1 MLPTTCPQTMRVQ
14 RRCTQTVCPQNACP
28 QYRCPKLCGFKLCV
42 HIMDSFQILVSAN
55 FALGCILLFQV
66 TNGDERRRKSSTMFL
81 HILVADPMIFRVNFT
96 RSSGDEIIVDDL
108 RGDKLW
114 GAAEHF
120 HLNWNL
126 KANFLARRGF
136 LREFSHNVGIFK
148 ENFPTRRGF

>member
-1 MLPTTCPQTMRVQ
+1 
-14 RRCTQTVCPQNACP
+14 
-28 QYRCPKLCGFKLCV
+28 
-42 HIMDSFQILVSAN
+42 MDSFQILVSAN

-81 HILVADPMIFRVNFT
+81 HILVADPIIFRINFT

-126 KANFLARRGF
+126 KANFLARRAF
-136 LREFSHNVGIFK
+136 FKRIFSQDGDF
-148 ENFPTRRGF
+148 